1 MSTKEKLA
9 SDLKDALRAGND
21 LQKRVLRMALAS
33 IKLAE
38 IERGSALDEQA
49 LMSIIQREIKS
60 RHEAISDAEKANRP
74 DLIADAQAEIRVL
87 ETYLP
92 EQLSQTQL
100 VNLAQAAIDEV
111 QAKNVADMGKVM
123 KVLVPRIQGRAP
135 NDQVSQTVRQILQ
148 GS

>member
-100 VNLAQAAIDEV
+100 VNLAKAAIDEV